1 MGKVSIIVPIYNKEQ
16 YLVRCIESVLR
27 QSYSDFDLILV
38 NDGSKDHC
46 KEICEKYQSMDSRI
60 SVIHQSNRGLSL
72 ARNMGIHFACTK
84 SNSKWITFLDADDSL
99 HPRFLEIMIREAGLD
114 RNTIVACKLNKIYP
128 GNQPEEIYDFPANEI
143 DINTLYSIK
152 GKDLSGCSA
161 CGKLFPKEIFI
172 RIRFPAGLYNE
183 DMYTCP
189 VLMHEA
195 NRIVYIEAGLYQYY
209 MLSDSYIHSEWQPKK
224 LEEIYATEFVA
235 RYLKNIGCSDAH
247 LGTLLRIRWI
257 IRRQRNEMLKS
268 KAKHKIKFYLY
279 FFGKEFEILRRINH
293 AKKGR

>member
-1 MGKVSIIVPIYNKEQ
+1 MGKVSIIVPIYNKEP
-16 YLVRCIESVLR
+16 YLERCIESVLR

-38 NDGSKDHC
+38 DDGSEDRC
-46 KEICEKYQSMDSRI
+46 GEICDRYQSLDPRI

-72 ARNMGIHFACTK
+72 ARNMGIHHACTA
-84 SNSKWITFLDADDSL
+84 SDSEWISFLDADDAL
-99 HPRFLEIMIREAGLD
+99 HPRFLEIMLREAGAGS
-114 RNTIVACKLNKIYP
+114 NTIVACKLHKIHP
-128 GNQPEEIYDFPANEI
+128 GDQIEEIREFPVREI

-152 GKDLSGCSA
+152 GKNLSGSSV

-195 NRIVYIEAGLYQYY
+195 DRIVYIDAGMYDYY
-209 MLSDSYIHSEWQPKK
+209 MLSDSYIHSDWQPKK
-224 LEEIYATEFVA
+224 LEELYAAEFVA
-235 RYLKNIGCSDAH
+235 RYLKNIGCEDAH

-257 IRRQRNEMLKS
+257 IKRQRSELQKS
-268 KAKHKIKFYLY
+268 PAKHKLQFLIY
-279 FFGKEFEILRRINH
+279 FFGKELQISRRIRH
-293 AKKGR
+293 ARKGI